1 LARFDER
8 HRDIIGV
15 VRLTRIAAVLVFVA
29 LTSSAPALAPPAVAA
44 AGPQLRSVGP
54 LAFGPGGVMYAAD
67 SLAGKIYAL
76 DLGPEASGGAPGTAD
91 IDDLNQK
98 IAAML
103 GTDTAQ
109 IVITDLA
116 VDARTRNSFVSVL
129 RGQGPDAQPALLR
142 VDGAGKISVIN
153 TAALQFTSVDLPN
166 LARNAGGRNRRVQA
180 ITDLNYADGRV
191 WASGLSNEEFA
202 SRLWSVSYPF
212 TQADRGMS
220 LEIYHGNHR
229 RLETR
234 APMYAFVPYAID
246 HQPYLIGG
254 YLCTPLVKFSV
265 ASLQQP
271 SVLPHRGT
279 TIGEFGAGN
288 RPIDMIVYRKDGK
301 DFILMS
307 NTNNGV
313 MKIPTETF
321 ATAEPIDHPVNDTG
335 GVPFE
340 TVETMDG
347 VLQLDLFDATHSVV
361 LVGTSTESN
370 LQVVELP

>member
-1 LARFDER
+1 MIPVGLARR
-8 HRDIIGV
+8 VAG
-15 VRLTRIAAVLVFVA
+15 LAFVA
-29 LTSSAPALAPPAVAA
+29 LAAYAPTFAPAAGAA
-44 AGPQLRSVGP
+44 AGPPLRSVGP

-67 SLAGKIYAL
+67 SAAGRIYAL
-76 DLGPEASGGAPGTAD
+76 DLGAQAAGGVPGTAD
-91 IDDLNQK
+91 VDDLNQK

-103 GTDTAQ
+103 GTDVDQ

-116 VDARTRNSFVSVL
+116 VDARTHNSFVSL
-129 RGQGPDAQPALLR
+129 MRGQGPDARPALLR
-142 VDGAGKISVIN
+142 VDGAGKIAVID
-153 TAALQFTSVDLPN
+153 TDALQFTSVDLPN
-166 LARNAGGRNRRVQA
+166 VARNAGGRTRRVQA

-202 SRLWSVSYPF
+202 SRMWSIPYPF
-212 TQADRGMS
+212 AQADRGIS

-246 HQPYLIGG
+246 NQPYLIGG

-265 ASLQQP
+265 ASLQQQ

-279 TIGEFGAGN
+279 TIGEFGANN
-288 RPIDMIVYRKDGK
+288 RPTDMIVYKKNGK

-307 NTNNGV
+307 NTNRGV
-313 MKIPTETF
+313 FKIPTEGF
-321 ATAEPIDHPVNDTG
+321 AAAAPITRPVNDTG

-340 TVETMDG
+340 VVTTMDG
-347 VLQLDLFDATHSVV
+347 VLQLDGFDATHSLV
-361 LVGTSTESN
+361 LVGTNTESN

>member
-1 LARFDER
+1 
-8 HRDIIGV
+8 
-15 VRLTRIAAVLVFVA
+15 
-29 LTSSAPALAPPAVAA
+29 
-44 AGPQLRSVGP
+44 
-54 LAFGPGGVMYAAD
+54 MYAAD

-76 DLGPEASGGAPGTAD
+76 DLGAEASGGAPGTAN
-91 IDDLNQK
+91 IEDLNQK

-103 GTDTAQ
+103 GTDRAL

-116 VDARTRNSFVSVL
+116 VDARTHNSFVSVM
-129 RGQGPDAQPALLR
+129 RGQGPDARPALLR
-142 VDGAGKISVIN
+142 VDGAGKVSLIN
-153 TAALQFTSVDLPN
+153 TDALQFTSVDLPN
-166 LARNAGGRNRRVQA
+166 VARNAGGRNRRVQA

-202 SRLWSVSYPF
+202 SRLWSISYPF
-212 TQADRGMS
+212 ARADRGLS

-246 HQPYLIGG
+246 DQPYLIGG

-265 ASLQQP
+265 AALQEP

-279 TIGEFGAGN
+279 TIGEFGAAN
-288 RPIDMIVYRKDGK
+288 RPIDMIVYKQNGK

-307 NTNNGV
+307 NTSLGV
-313 MKIPTETF
+313 IKIPTAGF
-321 ATAEPIDHPVNDTG
+321 ATAAPITRPVNNTG

-340 TVETMDG
+340 TVDAMDG

-370 LQVVELP
+370 LQIVELP